1 MKKNNFFNS
10 LVFKLIL
17 GIIIGIFVGRISNE
31 GAIVAIDS
39 VKRIIGD
46 LIGYIVPLII
56 LGFITPAIVSLKESA
71 GKILSVTLVICYLST
86 VGAATM
92 SFLAGK
98 AIIPKLNIASNV
110 GGGNTIPESIFK
122 LSIDPIMPVMTAL
135 VTSILFGIA
144 VIVTNSETWEKMLI
158 ELNKIVLSIVNNVVI
173 KILPLYIATTFAVL
187 SYEGVIIS
195 ELPVFLKIILIV
207 IVGHFIWMTVMY
219 SLAGLISKTNP
230 KEVFKHYLPAY
241 LTAVG
246 TMSSAATLPVAIECA
261 RKSSTLD
268 SKIRDF
274 GIPLCSNTHLCGSVL
289 TEVFFVMTV
298 SQILTGQLPET
309 ANMIVFI
316 LLLGIFAIAA
326 PGVPGGTVVASL
338 GLITSVLGFNDTGTA
353 LMLSIFALQDSFG
366 TACNVTTDGAV
377 VLMVT
382 GIFDKVPGRNKESIV
397 NKWIW
402 EIKIQA

>member
-1 MKKNNFFNS
+1 MKKNSFFNS

-31 GAIVAIDS
+31 SAIIVINTI
-39 VKRIIGD
+39 KRVMGD

-71 GKILSVTLVICYLST
+71 GKILSVTLVICYLSS

-92 SFLAGK
+92 SFLAGR
-98 AIIPKLNIASNV
+98 AIIPRLNIASNV
-110 GGGNTIPESIFK
+110 GAGNVIPESIFK

-144 VIVTNSETWEKMLI
+144 VIVTKSEAWENLLL
-158 ELNKIVLSIVNNVVI
+158 ELNKIILSIVNNFVI

-187 SYEGVIIS
+187 SYEGAIIS

-207 IVGHFIWMTVMY
+207 ILGHFIWMTLMY
-219 SLAGLISKTNP
+219 SLAGAISKTNP

-246 TMSSAATLPVAIECA
+246 TMSSAATLPVALECA
-261 RKSSTLD
+261 RKSDTLD
-268 SKIRDF
+268 PKIRDF
-274 GIPLCSNTHLCGSVL
+274 AIPLCSNTHLCGSVL

-298 SQILTGQLPET
+298 SQIIYGKLPEIS
-309 ANMIVFI
+309 NMIVFI
-316 LLLGIFAIAA
+316 VLLGIFAIAA

-366 TACNVTTDGAV
+366 TACNVTSDGAIA
-377 VLMVT
+377 LMVT
-382 GIFDKVPGRNKESIV
+382 GIFKKVPGRGKN
-397 NKWIW
+397 
-402 EIKIQA
+402 IK

>member
-1 MKKNNFFNS
+1 MKKNSFFNS

-17 GIIIGIFVGRISNE
+17 GIIIGIFVGRISKE
-31 GAIVAIDS
+31 SAIIVINTI
-39 VKRIIGD
+39 KRVMGD

-71 GKILSVTLVICYLST
+71 GKILSVTLVICYLSS

-92 SFLAGK
+92 SFLAGR
-98 AIIPKLNIASNV
+98 AIIPRLNIASNV
-110 GGGNTIPESIFK
+110 GAGNVIPESIFK

-144 VIVTNSETWEKMLI
+144 VIVTKSEHWENLLM
-158 ELNKIVLSIVNNVVI
+158 ELNKIVLSIVNNFVI
-173 KILPLYIATTFAVL
+173 KILPVYIATTFAVL
-187 SYEGVIIS
+187 SYEGAIIS

-207 IVGHFIWMTVMY
+207 ILGHFIWMTLMY
-219 SLAGLISKTNP
+219 SLAGAISNTNP

-246 TMSSAATLPVAIECA
+246 TMSSAATLPVALECA
-261 RKSSTLD
+261 RKSDTLD
-268 SKIRDF
+268 PKIRDF
-274 GIPLCSNTHLCGSVL
+274 AIPLCSNTHLCGSVL

-298 SQILTGQLPET
+298 SQILNGKLPET
-309 ANMIVFI
+309 SNMIVFI
-316 LLLGIFAIAA
+316 VLLGIFAIAA

-366 TACNVTTDGAV
+366 TACNVTSDGAIA
-377 VLMVT
+377 LMVT
-382 GIFDKVPGRNKESIV
+382 GIFKKVPGRGKNI
-397 NKWIW
+397 N
-402 EIKIQA
+402 

>member
-1 MKKNNFFNS
+1 MKKNSFFNS

-31 GAIVAIDS
+31 SAIIVINTI
-39 VKRIIGD
+39 KRVMGD

-71 GKILSVTLVICYLST
+71 GKILSVTLVICYLSS

-92 SFLAGK
+92 SFLAGR
-98 AIIPKLNIASNV
+98 AIIPRLNIASNV
-110 GGGNTIPESIFK
+110 GAGNVIPESIFK

-144 VIVTNSETWEKMLI
+144 VIVTKSEHWENLLL
-158 ELNKIVLSIVNNVVI
+158 ELNKIILSIVNNFVI

-187 SYEGVIIS
+187 SYEGAIIS

-207 IVGHFIWMTVMY
+207 ILGHFIWMTLMY
-219 SLAGLISKTNP
+219 SLAGAISKTNP

-246 TMSSAATLPVAIECA
+246 TMSSAATLPVALECA
-261 RKSSTLD
+261 RKSDTLD
-268 SKIRDF
+268 PKIRDF
-274 GIPLCSNTHLCGSVL
+274 AIPLCSNTHLCGSVL

-298 SQILTGQLPET
+298 SQILNGKLPET
-309 ANMIVFI
+309 SNMIVFI
-316 LLLGIFAIAA
+316 VLLGIFAIAA

-338 GLITSVLGFNDTGTA
+338 GLITSVLGFNDRGTA

-366 TACNVTTDGAV
+366 TACNVTSDGAIA
-377 VLMVT
+377 LMVT
-382 GIFDKVPGRNKESIV
+382 GIFKKVPARER
-397 NKWIW
+397 
-402 EIKIQA
+402 IKK

>member
-1 MKKNNFFNS
+1 MKKNSFFNS

-31 GAIVAIDS
+31 SAIIVINTI
-39 VKRIIGD
+39 KRVIGD

-71 GKILSVTLVICYLST
+71 GKILSVTLVICYLSS

-92 SFLAGK
+92 SFLAGR
-98 AIIPKLNIASNV
+98 AIIPRLNIASNV
-110 GGGNTIPESIFK
+110 GAGNVIPESIFK

-144 VIVTNSETWEKMLI
+144 VIVTKSEHWENLLL
-158 ELNKIVLSIVNNVVI
+158 ELNKIILSIVNNFVI
-173 KILPLYIATTFAVL
+173 KILPVYIATTFAVL
-187 SYEGVIIS
+187 SYEGAIIS

-207 IVGHFIWMTVMY
+207 ILGHFIWMTLMY
-219 SLAGLISKTNP
+219 SLAGAISKTNP

-246 TMSSAATLPVAIECA
+246 TMSSAATLPVALECA
-261 RKSSTLD
+261 RKSDTLD
-268 SKIRDF
+268 PKIRDF
-274 GIPLCSNTHLCGSVL
+274 AIPLCSNTHLCGSVL

-298 SQILTGQLPET
+298 SQILNGKLPET
-309 ANMIVFI
+309 SNMIVFI
-316 LLLGIFAIAA
+316 VLLGIFAIAA

-366 TACNVTTDGAV
+366 TACNVTSDGAIA
-377 VLMVT
+377 LMVT
-382 GIFDKVPGRNKESIV
+382 GIFKKVPARER
-397 NKWIW
+397 
-402 EIKIQA
+402 IKK